1 MKRPSPRS
9 SMPLAIIKLFFLL
22 CFWHAPAFAKN
33 DHSAW
38 NGQTTEGSDTTQ
50 ADNVPFT
57 PFWVPYGSKLVD
69 DTDTRITWIGNDWTT
84 HVSTDYINGTIHT
97 GVQAGASFT
106 YRFKG
111 SGLEWYGCT
120 SPYHG
125 KAAVWIDGKWQERLN
140 LYSDETYCQQIIWR
154 HADLAYGYH
163 SIKVTVL
170 GTQDKRAN
178 GMRIDI
184 DALVIDE
191 TNRHASSSDKE
202 QPSTSRRTRSTN
214 NKKLIKRLK
223 QPLNNDN
230 LWTVGQTQLATTGEI
245 GVSAMQISVVDDTH
259 VIIID
264 KVEHNILSVKG
275 HPAWGSIYDFTKGY
289 ERALDLHSNSFC
301 AGGSWIGNGTLIN
314 IGGNPVTSDKTGS
327 ADFGDVNG
335 LQAIRM
341 YNPCPD
347 GECDIYEDPQR
358 IRMAG
363 ARWYSSVARLPD
375 GSVFI
380 MGGAIKGG
388 WINNQ

>member
-1 MKRPSPRS
+1 M
-9 SMPLAIIKLFFLL
+9 
-22 CFWHAPAFAKN
+22 
-33 DHSAW
+33 
-38 NGQTTEGSDTTQ
+38 
-50 ADNVPFT
+50 
-57 PFWVPYGSKLVD
+57 PYGSKLVD
-69 DTDTRITWIGNDWTT
+69 DTDARIQWIGNDWTT
-84 HVSTDYINGTIHT
+84 HVSSDYINGTVHT
-97 GVQAGASFT
+97 GVQAGASFI

-111 SGLEWYGCT
+111 SGIEWYGCT

-125 KAAVWIDGKWQERLN
+125 KAAIWIDGKWQERIN
-140 LYSDETYCQQIIWR
+140 LYSDEVYCQQIVWR
-154 HADLAYGYH
+154 HADLDYGYH

-191 TNRHASSSDKE
+191 TNPRAYSTQQESQ
-202 QPSTSRRTRSTN
+202 QPPVRRNTN
-214 NKKLIKRLK
+214 KIVKRLK

-245 GVSAMQISVVDDTH
+245 GVSAMQISVVDDKH

-301 AGGSWIGNGTLIN
+301 AGGSWLSNGTLVN
-314 IGGNPVTSDKTGS
+314 IGGNPVKSDKTGS

-347 GECDIYEDPQR
+347 GECDIYENPQR